1 MSYNYAID
9 AVARSTGSTSENM
22 FATAPAGVEQK
33 VLPGTTTA
41 GVSFP
46 DNVSTSLAAYI
57 PVGANGIYVID
68 CDCPSNG
75 NYSVTSVGS
84 IVDNAGTITA
94 VGFNATA
101 IGTITGSPITALGRT
116 LLSNGALGNSVF
128 LFQNSGV
135 ALVYNITV
143 TKIASF

>member
-9 AVARSTGSTSENM
+9 AVARSTGSSSLNM

-41 GVSFP
+41 AVSIP
-46 DNVSTSLAAYI
+46 NNLSTSLAAYI
-57 PVGANGIYVID
+57 PVGSNGIYVID

-75 NYSVTSVGS
+75 NYSVTSTGS
-84 IVDNAGTITA
+84 IVKNASTTVA

-101 IGTITGSPITALGRT
+101 VGQGATAPLGVSYLNSSDGSG
-116 LLSNGALGNSVF
+116 VF
-128 LFQNSGV
+128 LFQNSGA
-135 ALVYNITV
+135 ALVFNITV